1 MDADRDGFVN
11 LAEFVTFNSAAT
23 AGSRRRGGRGAAT
36 RRPRCR
42 RHCACTTRG
51 TSTTSSDVVVLG
63 TSYLDPGIKHC
74 IAMDPGGA
82 KACYHHS
89 RWPQLRETCGLQS
102 HDLCLSC

>member
-51 TSTTSSDVVVLG
+51 TSTTSSDISTLVSS
-63 TSYLDPGIKHC
+63 TASPWTQ
-74 IAMDPGGA
+74 AA
-82 KACYHHS
+82 
-89 RWPQLRETCGLQS
+89 LRHATTTPDGHNLWTVDEA
-102 HDLCLSC
+102 DKMEK